1 MAVELVVLI
10 VVGGCV
16 TVGLIALA
24 IAIARSARTSV
35 EDMPTSDSMAELKT
49 LFANRDG
56 ALAEKVSQLD
66 TKLAGLQESITNR
79 EVSLNTQVADMGS
92 QMRSIS
98 GLFTNDRARGNWG
111 EISMVRIFESGGMIE
126 GRDYDTQLT
135 VNGRT
140 PDAIVHIPGG
150 CEVVIDAKFPQARY
164 VDALETADPEERGRL
179 LKLQAR
185 ELESVAKDL
194 VKKHYNDLSSGSYVI
209 MYLPSQAVYEAA
221 VAADPEVLSRL
232 MDIKVMVAG
241 PNALFAILL
250 NIGSLMKEQ
259 RAIEQADEI
268 LNQAKELQGRM
279 VTFIAHLE
287 RVGKSLSS
295 TVAAFNGAVG
305 SWIGSVA
312 PQLTRVGELRGEP
325 IEAEILPIDESIR
338 ELPQT
343 QRHLQAANH

>member
-1 MAVELVVLI
+1 
-10 VVGGCV
+10 
-16 TVGLIALA
+16 
-24 IAIARSARTSV
+24 
-35 EDMPTSDSMAELKT
+35 
-49 LFANRDG
+49 
-56 ALAEKVSQLD
+56 
-66 TKLAGLQESITNR
+66 
-79 EVSLNTQVADMGS
+79 
-92 QMRSIS
+92 
-98 GLFTNDRARGNWG
+98 
-111 EISMVRIFESGGMIE
+111 
-126 GRDYDTQLT
+126 
-135 VNGRT
+135 
-140 PDAIVHIPGG
+140 
-150 CEVVIDAKFPQARY
+150 
-164 VDALETADPEERGRL
+164 
-179 LKLQAR
+179 
-185 ELESVAKDL
+185 
-194 VKKHYNDLSSGSYVI
+194 
-209 MYLPSQAVYEAA
+209 
-221 VAADPEVLSRL
+221 

-312 PQLTRVGELRGEP
+312 PQLNRVGELRGEP